1 MERQDNELKSGL
13 YHLSSIIL
21 ILWFICYCEVMY
33 APEIGVL
40 GLDMARNG
48 TREQIYSRR
57 ERKGFAECNWP
68 SPWYPRLR
76 KVFYHEICLYCA

>member
-40 GLDMARNG
+40 GLDIAR
-48 TREQIYSRR
+48 
-57 ERKGFAECNWP
+57 K
-68 SPWYPRLR
+68 
-76 KVFYHEICLYCA
+76 